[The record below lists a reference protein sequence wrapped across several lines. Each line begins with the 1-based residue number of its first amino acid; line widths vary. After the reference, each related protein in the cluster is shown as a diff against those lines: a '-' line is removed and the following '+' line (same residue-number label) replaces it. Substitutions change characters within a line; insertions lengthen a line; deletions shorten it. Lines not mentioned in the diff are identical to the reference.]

1 MIRIITCVMI
11 AVALASCG
19 DQGGPG
25 PGTEAGNSSF
35 STGAL
40 GSSDPGTIAYF
51 QTLTGDRVY
60 FEVDRS
66 TLTEEAI
73 AILNAQAEWLMTYQ
87 QFTATI
93 EGHADERG
101 TREYNLALGVRRAVA
116 VRDYLIDRGVT
127 ADRIRTLTYGKE
139 RPAETCSN
147 EYCWSVNRRAVTVL
161 EGAATS

>member
-1 MIRIITCVMI
+1 MIRIIACVMI
-11 AVALASCG
+11 AVALAGCG
-19 DQGGPG
+19 NQSGPG
-25 PGTEAGNSSF
+25 PGAGADSGAI

-40 GSSDPGTIAYF
+40 GSSNPGSIAYF
-51 QTLTGDRVY
+51 ENLTGDRVY
-60 FEVDRS
+60 FEVDQS
-66 TLTEEAI
+66 TLTGEAI
-73 AILNAQAEWLMTYQ
+73 ATLDAQAEWLMTYQ

-116 VRDYLIDRGVT
+116 VRDYLISQGVT

-147 EYCWSVNRRAVTVL
+147 EFCWSVNRRAVTVL

>member
-11 AVALASCG
+11 TVALAGCG
-19 DQGGPG
+19 NQGGPG
-25 PGTEAGNSSF
+25 PGTGNDAI

-40 GSSDPGTIAYF
+40 GSSDPGTVAYF

-66 TLTEEAI
+66 TLSEKAI
-73 AILNAQAEWLMTYQ
+73 ATLDAQAEWLMTYQ

>member
-1 MIRIITCVMI
+1 MIRIIACVMI
-11 AVALASCG
+11 AVALAGCSNQSG
-19 DQGGPG
+19 SG
-25 PGTEAGNSSF
+25 PGTGASNGAIT
-35 STGAL
+35 TGAL
-40 GSSDPGTIAYF
+40 DSSDPGSIAYF

-60 FEVDRS
+60 FEVDQS
-66 TLTEEAI
+66 TLTGEAI
-73 AILNAQAEWLMTYQ
+73 ATLNAQAEWLMTYQ

-116 VRDYLIDRGVT
+116 VRDYLIDQGVT

-147 EYCWSVNRRAVTVL
+147 EFCWSVNRRAVTIL

>member
-1 MIRIITCVMI
+1 MIRIIACVITAM
-11 AVALASCG
+11 ALAGCG
-19 DQGGPG
+19 NQSGPG
-25 PGTEAGNSSF
+25 PGTGVGNGAIT
-35 STGAL
+35 TGAL
-40 GSSDPGTIAYF
+40 GSSDPGSIAYF

-60 FEVDRS
+60 FEVDQS
-66 TLTEEAI
+66 SLTEEAI
-73 AILNAQAEWLMTYQ
+73 ATLNAQAEWLMTYQ

-116 VRDYLIDRGVT
+116 VKDYLIDQGVT

-147 EYCWSVNRRAVTVL
+147 EFCWSVNRRAVTIL